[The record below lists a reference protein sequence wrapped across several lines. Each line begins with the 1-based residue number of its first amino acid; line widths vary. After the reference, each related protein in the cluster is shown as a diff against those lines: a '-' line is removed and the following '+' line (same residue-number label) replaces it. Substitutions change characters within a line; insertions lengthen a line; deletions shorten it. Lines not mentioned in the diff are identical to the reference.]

1 MDNIIVHSGYVEL
14 SGKDYNTGEDCT
26 YTIDKK
32 TVFSSDCDM
41 QFFENYKSGETVLEW
56 VNENFM
62 LMMNEDYATQPLIR
76 DSFIR
81 LLYFFAII

>member
-1 MDNIIVHSGYVEL
+1 
-14 SGKDYNTGEDCT
+14 
-26 YTIDKK
+26 
-32 TVFSSDCDM
+32 M

-56 VNENFM
+56 VNKKFM
-62 LMMNEDYATQPLIR
+62 LMMDEDYATQPLIR